1 VWCKVGWFFWC
12 GSVFFYE
19 TYLVFI
25 DLTIFIAWRILRCAS
40 VSPTLFLWRPVQ
52 RAAEQQP
59 DEERV
64 GSDPRLGFAA
74 FFTPRAAA
82 YVAFFAP
89 KNWVCNQEIGLGEN
103 VGLEKLNPRERALR
117 TGLENGP
124 REQRGPGEQGN
135 QKNRRLHPR
144 LYYSRL

>member
-1 VWCKVGWFFWC
+1 LDGFLVWIC
-12 GSVFFYE
+12 FFYE

-40 VSPTLFLWRPVQ
+40 VSPALFLWHPVQ
-52 RAAEQQP
+52 RTAEQQP

-74 FFTPRAAA
+74 FFYPPPPHAAA
-82 YVAFFAP
+82 YVVFLAP
-89 KNWVCNQEIGLGEN
+89 KNWVCNQETDLGEN
-103 VGLEKLNPRERALR
+103 VGLEKLNPRERASR

-124 REQRGPGEQGN
+124 REKRGPGEQGN